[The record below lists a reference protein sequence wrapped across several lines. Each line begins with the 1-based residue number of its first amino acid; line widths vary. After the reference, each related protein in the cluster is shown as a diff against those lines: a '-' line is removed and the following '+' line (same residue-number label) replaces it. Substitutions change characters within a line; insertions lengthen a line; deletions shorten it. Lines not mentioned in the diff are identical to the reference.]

1 MWHLT
6 NWNGLQHLACA
17 RACVCVVVCLRVP
30 HQPPVWAD
38 WSPALIKAALG
49 FTSAAETKAGW
60 HFRECVSHI
69 QTHTL
74 TAYMHRKNQCWS
86 THILTHI
93 DSNTLC
99 AKKKK
104 KPLLQLTR
112 SASDE
117 LTQIHIS
124 EHTQNNQCPIRFCNT
139 PYTPTPQSFSYSTKW
154 LNTKQW
160 KVTECG
166 DTL

>member
-1 MWHLT
+1 MPNPLKLFTIWILKHLLVYAKKKHT
-6 NWNGLQHLACA
+6 DLTHWSIDVASYELKWLAA
-17 RACVCVVVCLRVP
+17 FGVRACVCVVVCLRVP

-99 AKKKK
+99 AKKKN
-104 KPLLQLTR
+104 PPTIDTL
-112 SASDE
+112 S
-117 LTQIHIS
+117 
-124 EHTQNNQCPIRFCNT
+124 IRWTNT
-139 PYTPTPQSFSYSTKW
+139 DTHQWTH
-154 LNTKQW
+154 TKQSMSNQ
-160 KVTECG
+160 V
-166 DTL
+166 L